1 MKFNSFA
8 LSALALGMLP
18 LSAAV
23 PELEKLVPDAKGY
36 ELIYQF
42 SPIAGVRSA
51 GYKQDNSD
59 ALSGTLKRIGYLL
72 KLTDKQGKETWVYAE
87 MDPFTQD
94 LYKVGVPN
102 ASSGVIQTYVNN
114 LKVASNVP
122 GVATGTFEKG
132 NIEFWQGNYGG
143 GNGQKIPGAS
153 GKYDFGDAPDRT
165 NNTGYGSMQ
174 VHNYLKKQTVFAFN
188 SHGTP
193 NCDLGI
199 GNNPNPKGHPDW
211 TFQPTGNKYKSAEMY
226 VVGKFDNL
234 KKLNPVKV
242 DNSKIKLS
250 AKLDRANPDYKP
262 GETMKF
268 TFVVDFGGQKLP
280 DKPYTLFWKR
290 TGDDGITKSGTVN
303 VVPNQPIE
311 VTTSSAKPGFVR
323 MEAWL
328 RDHKG
333 NNVGLVYP
341 HPWQKGKTLTRT
353 KAFDGGAGV
362 QITTLKQAVPEPK
375 DFDAFWA
382 KQKAKLDKVP
392 LKYTMTEVQPSNA
405 KVKQYAV
412 SIDCAGP
419 RPVTGYLSIPV
430 NAKPKSLKAVVNY
443 QGYGTGVQKPAG
455 WLPGDKINFTI
466 NAHGYDLG
474 KDAAYYKDFFAKI
487 KSNNQIYAFDPKQNA
502 DPEQAYFNGMALR
515 VMRSLQFVKSLPQ
528 WDGKNLQA
536 NGGSQGGLQTVWAA
550 ALDPQVNLATP
561 SIPWCADF
569 GATTIKRL
577 NGWRPSYV
585 PGLNYYDIVNHA
597 KRIPKTCQVN
607 ITKAGLGD
615 YTCPPSGVTV
625 LYNNIPGPKK
635 IKYIQG
641 ADHGFNPPG
650 AQVFEMESK

>member
-1 MKFNSFA
+1 MMKFSRLAFP
-8 LSALALGMLP
+8 ALALAALP
-18 LSAAV
+18 LAADV
-23 PELEKLVPDAKGY
+23 PELEKLVPEAKGY
-36 ELIYQF
+36 ELIYKF
-42 SPIAGVRSA
+42 SPIQTRN
-51 GYKQDNSD
+51 KQYEVDNSE
-59 ALSGTLKRIGYLL
+59 ALSGTLKRLGYLL

-94 LYKVGVPN
+94 LVKVGRPDS
-102 ASSGVIQTYVNN
+102 ASGIIQDYVNN

-122 GVATGTFEKG
+122 GVETGTFEKG
-132 NIEFWQGNYGG
+132 NVEFWQTNYGG
-143 GNGQKIPGAS
+143 NNAKKIPGAT
-153 GKYDFGDAPDRT
+153 GRYDFGDSAQA
-165 NNTGYGSMQ
+165 NNATGHGSMQ
-174 VHNYLKKQTVFAFN
+174 VHNFLKKQTVFAYN
-188 SHGTP
+188 RHGDP
-193 NCDLGI
+193 NCELGI
-199 GNNPNPKGHPDW
+199 GNNPKGNPDW
-211 TFQPTGNKYKSAEMY
+211 TFQQTGKQYKTTEMY

-234 KKLNPVKV
+234 KKVTPLKV
-242 DNSKIKLS
+242 DHSKIKFS
-250 AKLDRANPDYKP
+250 AKLDRDNPNYKP
-262 GETMKF
+262 GEPMKF
-268 TFVVDFGGQKLP
+268 TFLVDFAGQQLP
-280 DKPYTLFWKR
+280 EKPYTLFWKR

-303 VVPNQPIE
+303 VVPNQPVE
-311 VTTSSAKPGFVR
+311 VTVSSDKPGFVR
-323 MEAWL
+323 VEAWL
-328 RDHKG
+328 RDHRG
-333 NNVGLVYP
+333 RNVTVSYP
-341 HPWQKGKTLTRT
+341 HPWNKKAKIARQ

-362 QITTLKQAVPEPK
+362 QIDTLKQAVAEPA

-392 LKYTMTEVQPSNA
+392 LKYTMTEVKPSNA

-419 RPVTGYLSIPV
+419 RPVTGYLTLPV
-430 NAKPKSLKAVVNY
+430 DAKPKSLKAVVNY
-443 QGYGTGVQKPAG
+443 QGYGTGVQKPG
-455 WLPGDKINFTI
+455 GHLPGNLINFHV

-561 SIPWCADF
+561 NVPWCADF

-615 YTCPPSGVTV
+615 YVCPPSGVTI
-625 LYNNIPGPKK
+625 LYNSITAPKK
-635 IKYIQG
+635 IKYVQG
-641 ADHGFNPPG
+641 GDHGFNPP
-650 AQVFEMESK
+650 QPQTFTVESK